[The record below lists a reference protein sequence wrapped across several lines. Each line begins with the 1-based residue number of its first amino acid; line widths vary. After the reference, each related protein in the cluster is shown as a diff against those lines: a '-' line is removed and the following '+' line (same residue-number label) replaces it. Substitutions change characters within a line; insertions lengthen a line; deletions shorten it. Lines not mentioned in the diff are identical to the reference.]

1 MSEESI
7 SQKSRRAGGRRK
19 ESWRK
24 VDAPN
29 ELNLFGTAVPAGWMG
44 NRDQGQPSLKI
55 TLING
60 DGPVN
65 YDIMP

>member
-44 NRDQGQPSLKI
+44 NRDRGQPSLKI